1 MPDPTRAQD
10 RDRLADAAY
19 VLHGEAGSGTIRRLL
34 YALYL
39 VLIFGGV
46 YGFNLL
52 RAMLVTADQGW
63 VDSLASGWG
72 VLALLA
78 TVLVAGTIAVRAGRT
93 RGPVVPQL
101 PYIDTVV
108 TAAIDR
114 ALVLRELAAAWL
126 IGAVGTGALIG
137 ALVGGAVLGA
147 GRGGVLV
154 IVTAVIGGAMLG
166 LLLAVLALLG
176 QRAASGPGRET
187 SVAGWLRG
195 LRIADLRTHAL
206 RTTHIGGAVLA
217 GDLRAA
223 RLDIAAPVTRG
234 RGLRLRSHGPWR
246 TIIARDLLG
255 LWRTPGR
262 LAGGLAGI
270 VAASALIVVAA
281 TQPQAPAILAI
292 LAMALAYVAV
302 GALAEGLRLLADTAG
317 TPPLLGL
324 PFRREA
330 VAHLVVPLL
339 ASVIAGSMTAA
350 VVVAAASTT
359 DLVFAVGAVASVSTI
374 LIGAVTMGAFRGSP
388 PDLSF
393 IGEIGPMAMAYWYA
407 RPLTVAAIS
416 GGLLLTVAA
425 DVGPAILPVIL
436 LVGLACVGY
445 GLHLAR
451 KLELGHRI

>member
-217 GDLRAA
+217 GEHDRRDRMRPDRA
-223 RLDIAAPVTRG
+223 RRVHLE
-234 RGLRLRSHGPWR
+234 
-246 TIIARDLLG
+246 
-255 LWRTPGR
+255 
-262 LAGGLAGI
+262 AG
-270 VAASALIVVAA
+270 
-281 TQPQAPAILAI
+281 
-292 LAMALAYVAV
+292 
-302 GALAEGLRLLADTAG
+302 
-317 TPPLLGL
+317 
-324 PFRREA
+324 
-330 VAHLVVPLL
+330 
-339 ASVIAGSMTAA
+339 
-350 VVVAAASTT
+350 
-359 DLVFAVGAVASVSTI
+359 
-374 LIGAVTMGAFRGSP
+374 
-388 PDLSF
+388 
-393 IGEIGPMAMAYWYA
+393 
-407 RPLTVAAIS
+407 
-416 GGLLLTVAA
+416 
-425 DVGPAILPVIL
+425 
-436 LVGLACVGY
+436 
-445 GLHLAR
+445 
-451 KLELGHRI
+451 LGHQPPEERRVVEEPCTGVRACRCEIERLQRAGDDHRRDRVAE